1 MTTTARR
8 QPAAR
13 PWSVT
18 TRTLV
23 YGAIGAGIM
32 GFMNS
37 LTYDIGIPGTEIA
50 VRPHY
55 GILTFFGFAFGPVV
69 GFMTGFFGGLIGD
82 FLSDFMTGTVSVGSA
97 LETAVGYWHWSM
109 ANGLVGLVAGV
120 VSFVMASRMTSTGRR
135 ALISAATGVLAV
147 AIGFLFIFVELVI
160 QPQLGFEYI
169 LRVEYIPTVIANS
182 IAAAIVT
189 PILVLAWDPIADQL
203 ER

>member
-1 MTTTARR
+1 MITVRVL
-8 QPAAR
+8 AA
-13 PWSVT
+13 
-18 TRTLV
+18 
-23 YGAIGAGIM
+23 GAAGAAIL

-37 LTYDIGIPGTEIA
+37 LTLDIGIPGTEVV

-55 GILTFFGFAFGPVV
+55 GILTFIGFAFGPVA
-69 GFMTGFFGGLIGD
+69 GFLTGFFGGLIGD
-82 FLSDFMTGTVSVGSA
+82 FLGDFTAGGATAQEA
-97 LETAVGYWHWSM
+97 LETALGYWHWSL
-109 ANGLVGLVAGV
+109 ANGFVGLVAGL
-120 VSFVMASRMTSTGRR
+120 FPFMLARRMTTAARR
-135 ALISAATGVLAV
+135 ALLSALAGVVSVAV
-147 AIGFLFIFVELVI
+147 GFLFIFVELVI